1 MIVDILSFSAPLVLC
16 SIGAL
21 FTEYAGVLSL
31 FLEGLISFA
40 AFMDFTFTVLTG
52 SPLLGLLI
60 STSVSTILV
69 FVFSKLIEKF
79 HAKVFI
85 AGIAMNLFFAS
96 VVSALS
102 VLIFRSRGVLTSPLF
117 SFNVSNIKTASVLV
131 LIAMILFAI
140 VFIKFTRTG
149 LYIRMAGSY
158 SDTLLARGVNP
169 SAIRT
174 ISWIFAAIYSSVAGC
189 FLCMRLSSFVPGI
202 SSGRGWMAIAAVF
215 LGRKR
220 PSRIIICVFIFCLAD
235 LFAATIQNYIPN
247 IPSSLLLSLPY
258 IVSLLLILKR

>member
-21 FTEYAGVLSL
+21 FTEYAGVLAL

-85 AGIAMNLFFAS
+85 AGIAMNFF
-96 VVSALS
+96 
-102 VLIFRSRGVLTSPLF
+102 FCKRSFSSF
-117 SFNVSNIKTASVLV
+117 SFDFSLSRSFN
-131 LIAMILFAI
+131 F
-140 VFIKFTRTG
+140 
-149 LYIRMAGSY
+149 
-158 SDTLLARGVNP
+158 
-169 SAIRT
+169 
-174 ISWIFAAIYSSVAGC
+174 
-189 FLCMRLSSFVPGI
+189 SSFQ
-202 SSGRGWMAIAAVF
+202 F
-215 LGRKR
+215 
-220 PSRIIICVFIFCLAD
+220 
-235 LFAATIQNYIPN
+235 
-247 IPSSLLLSLPY
+247 
-258 IVSLLLILKR
+258 